1 MNLVRAISAIGS
13 MTMLSRVFGFVRDI
27 LVAQFLGAGAVADAF
42 VVAFRFPNLFR
53 RLFAEGAF
61 AAAFVPMFSRSLEG
75 EGDEAAR
82 KFASEAFSVLALIL
96 FAFVVFAEISMP
108 WLMPYLAPGFDNVP
122 GKMEMATEFSRIAF
136 PYLFF
141 ISLVALLS
149 GVLNAYGKFAG
160 AAAAPVLLNITLIA
174 ALLGFGGSDEE
185 SGRTLVWG
193 VFAGGVVQLIWLFWH
208 CRKIGFTVKI
218 SAPKLSE
225 KVRTLGSRIL
235 PVMFGASLY
244 QINLLIGTIL
254 ATTISDGAVS
264 YLYYA
269 DRVTQ
274 LPLGVVGIA
283 VGTALLP
290 MISRQLEAGDVDK
303 ANAAQNRGTELA
315 LLLTVPAAIALVVI
329 PEPIISVL
337 FERGAFGADAS
348 EATAMA
354 LMAYAIGLPAYVG
367 IRVFTPG
374 FFAREDTAT
383 PVRIAA
389 VSIVVNVALNLWLI
403 NYFGHVGIALASSIS
418 AWLNVVLLVF
428 FLSRR
433 GHYQADRRLVIR
445 IAGILGASAVMAAVL
460 WFGAAWAVPWLSG
473 TIIEKVVSLTALVV
487 GGGIVYLGAARVFG
501 VFSIAEIKASVCGA
515 RQGN

>member
-1 MNLVRAISAIGS
+1 

-61 AAAFVPMFSRSLEG
+61 AAAFVPMFSRTLEG
-75 EGDEAAR
+75 DGEAPAK
-82 KFASEAFSVLALIL
+82 KFASDAFNVLAVIL
-96 FAFVVFAEISMP
+96 LVFVIIAEISMP
-108 WLMPYLAPGFDNVP
+108 WLMPYLAPGFEHVP

-149 GVLNAYGKFAG
+149 GVLNAYGRFAG
-160 AAAAPVLLNITLIA
+160 AAAAPVLLNITLIV

-185 SGRTLVWG
+185 SGRALVWG
-193 VFAGGVVQLIWLFWH
+193 VFVGGLVQLLWLIWH
-208 CRKIGFTVKI
+208 CRKIGFTIKVG
-218 SAPKLSE
+218 APKLND
-225 KVRTLGSRIL
+225 KVRTLGRRIL
-235 PVMFGASLY
+235 PVVFGASLY

-290 MISRQLEAGDVDK
+290 MISRQLESGNDDK
-303 ANAAQNRGTELA
+303 ANAAQNRGTEIA

-337 FERGAFGADAS
+337 FERGAFGPEAS
-348 EATAMA
+348 EATASA

-374 FFAREDTAT
+374 FFAREDTST

-389 VSIVVNVALNLWLI
+389 VSIIVNVVLNLWLM
-403 NYFGHVGIALASSIS
+403 NHFAHVGIALASSIS
-418 AWLNVVLLVF
+418 AWLNILLLVF
-428 FLSRR
+428 VLSRR
-433 GHYQADRRLVIR
+433 GHYKADRRLLLR
-445 IAGILGASAVMAAVL
+445 IGGIIGASAIMAAVL
-460 WFGAAWAVPWLSG
+460 WFGAAWTVPWLAGSLV
-473 TIIEKVVSLTALVV
+473 EKITALMALVV
-487 GGGIVYLGAARVFG
+487 GGAMIYLISARVMG
-501 VFSIAEIKASVCGA
+501 VFSISEIKKSIGNA
-515 RQGN
+515 RAEK